1 MQHQH
6 QDLLLV
12 HLLLVYKMS
21 LTNSKLSV
29 ETISPEGN
37 STYYVTLQP
46 DTKGKSAVDYVSPLL
61 TFNTGLNQFF
71 VNNTVVPTSNVVSLG
86 SSVSS
91 LTPPTNP
98 NVGDLWYDIGTD
110 TQFEY
115 VSDGINRQWIDI
127 TGPTMSIGGPISTN
141 TVTYVPFSA
150 TANPIT
156 TRSFNSGDLVGFSTF
171 TSVSGGYPY
180 VPYTYYVASGTLPT
194 GLTLNSSTGI
204 VTGIAG
210 RAIAA
215 TNVVFGVRD
224 ATSSAVTTT
233 VTFSIS
239 VTIQYLA
246 VAGGGGG
253 GADRGSGGG
262 AGGLLT
268 SNWSL
273 AASVPITIT
282 VGVGGAAGGPALQ
295 AANGVSSNI
304 SSPAFTQVTTIGG
317 GSGAIVNNS
326 VNTCQ
331 RNGVDGARGGS
342 GGGASGQGLGNPSS
356 PRAGTA
362 GAGIGYPGIFGVTQ
376 QGSPGGLSSSAGP
389 TQVAAGGG
397 GGATGVGGN
406 ATTAFPTNTKIAG
419 AGGAGYQWPF
429 TANTYAGGG
438 GGSSDSRCGS
448 FVPGTGGPG
457 GGGPGGAP
465 GVAGTPG
472 TASTG
477 GGGGGGSGGT
487 PQTNGG
493 TGGSG
498 VVILAMPTP
507 GYPGTAVGAIVTTPP
522 AAPGFT
528 VLTYNT
534 PNPTTPGSFTFTT

>member
-1 MQHQH
+1 
-6 QDLLLV
+6 
-12 HLLLVYKMS
+12 MS

-141 TVTYVPFSA
+141 TVTDVPFSA

-156 TRSFNSGDLVGFSTF
+156 TRNFNSGDLVGFSTF

-224 ATSSAVTTT
+224 AASSAVTTT
-233 VTFSIS
+233 VT
-239 VTIQYLA
+239 
-246 VAGGGGG
+246 
-253 GADRGSGGG
+253 R
-262 AGGLLT
+262 
-268 SNWSL
+268 
-273 AASVPITIT
+273 AAKASKS
-282 VGVGGAAGGPALQ
+282 AA
-295 AANGVSSNI
+295 
-304 SSPAFTQVTTIGG
+304 
-317 GSGAIVNNS
+317 
-326 VNTCQ
+326 
-331 RNGVDGARGGS
+331 
-342 GGGASGQGLGNPSS
+342 
-356 PRAGTA
+356 
-362 GAGIGYPGIFGVTQ
+362 
-376 QGSPGGLSSSAGP
+376 
-389 TQVAAGGG
+389 
-397 GGATGVGGN
+397 
-406 ATTAFPTNTKIAG
+406 TKKKK
-419 AGGAGYQWPF
+419 
-429 TANTYAGGG
+429 
-438 GGSSDSRCGS
+438 
-448 FVPGTGGPG
+448 
-457 GGGPGGAP
+457 
-465 GVAGTPG
+465 
-472 TASTG
+472 
-477 GGGGGGSGGT
+477 
-487 PQTNGG
+487 
-493 TGGSG
+493 
-498 VVILAMPTP
+498 
-507 GYPGTAVGAIVTTPP
+507 
-522 AAPGFT
+522 
-528 VLTYNT
+528 
-534 PNPTTPGSFTFTT
+534 